1 MADVPPRV
9 DRVFPLADA
18 AGYPGIDYLDT
29 VWFFPAE
36 EGATYRIWMLTGAES
51 PAVQVEETRLTPV
64 GTTEGPGRWVDFG
77 AGHDL
82 YEIACITRPFA
93 PLRAYGVTPD
103 EARTSHFVVTARED
117 VALEGTLADAERMLW
132 GIARA
137 DAGTTRIHPSV
148 VTVGEPA
155 RFQLEYRLGDQAL
168 PPDARI
174 RFSIPRAF
182 AVPQADDPDA
192 DGYIEIVASD
202 APLELESIDF
212 AAESHAKRDVVY
224 RLPQGLPAGG
234 LVEVRYRTDFTYIF
248 PCAFRDLDRRYWYT
262 LMPALAPAVS
272 VDGRKAYVPPLEGAC
287 HVVQHVAGPAERL
300 FLFLP
305 GRRGED
311 ECLSL
316 VGLVTD
322 RYRNTPPAGQV
333 HMPWRL
339 VLEGEGTVEL
349 GTPAEHLVRAHRFE
363 VPLPKLKPG
372 VWRARA
378 VDAASGETVATSNP
392 LEILP
397 ADSDRP
403 RIWWGEIH
411 GHCEASDGCGDYA
424 EMYRHAREEGRLDF
438 AASADHA
445 CYFSDNEWLRFQDI
459 TNGFNREGE
468 FVTLVGYEWAG
479 SQGHRNVYTSGG
491 RLELFRGM
499 CRRTS
504 ELNAVYDHFAGRTDV
519 VAGPHTG
526 HTGDFW
532 AHHNPDVER
541 FIEIYSMWGA
551 FEELVHENLAKGAVV
566 GFTGGGDCHIG
577 RCGFSPEDVR
587 RAGGVPL
594 GLSGAIKYKCGMTAA
609 VMPDLTRVDL
619 VAALRDRRTYATTGA
634 RILLDVTVAGI
645 PMGGRKATS
654 GDVEVRTT
662 VHACDTIDRIEVIRG
677 GERVHEVR
685 GNRHDATFAWRDP
698 DPPKGENWYYVKV
711 TQADGECAW
720 SSPVWVTVG

>member
-1 MADVPPRV
+1 ARHVLHHV
-9 DRVFPLADA
+9 
-18 AGYPGIDYLDT
+18 
-29 VWFFPAE
+29 
-36 EGATYRIWMLTGAES
+36 TGAL
-51 PAVQVEETRLTPV
+51 Q
-64 GTTEGPGRWVDFG
+64 
-77 AGHDL
+77 
-82 YEIACITRPFA
+82 
-93 PLRAYGVTPD
+93 
-103 EARTSHFVVTARED
+103 
-117 VALEGTLADAERMLW
+117 
-132 GIARA
+132 
-137 DAGTTRIHPSV
+137 
-148 VTVGEPA
+148 
-155 RFQLEYRLGDQAL
+155 
-168 PPDARI
+168 
-174 RFSIPRAF
+174 
-182 AVPQADDPDA
+182 
-192 DGYIEIVASD
+192 
-202 APLELESIDF
+202 
-212 AAESHAKRDVVY
+212 
-224 RLPQGLPAGG
+224 
-234 LVEVRYRTDFTYIF
+234 
-248 PCAFRDLDRRYWYT
+248 
-262 LMPALAPAVS
+262 
-272 VDGRKAYVPPLEGAC
+272 RKAYVPPLEGAG

-311 ECLSL
+311 EDLSL

-349 GTPAEHLVRAHRFE
+349 GAPAEHLVRAHRFE

-378 VDAASGETVATSNP
+378 VDAATGETVATSNP

-459 TNGFNREGE
+459 TNWFNREGE

-504 ELNAVYDHFAGRTDV
+504 QLNAVYDHFAGPTDV